1 MSNTVGSGSGYLL
14 RDGKIVAITWQRP
27 SAEVGTIWTLADGS
41 VANFADGQVWIA
53 LTDTEPELEY
63 PVPAKSASPQK
74 SK

>member
-63 PVPAKSASPQK
+63 PVPAKSARPQK